1 MISKWLPARDD
12 EPPLWHMVRIRV
24 RDMSHRFGIWLLAGW
39 WVVEWCTEI
48 ERKCDCSCVVLRFA
62 SVLVCVSVLGF
73 VFVLGFVLV
82 LGFVFAFSVRFVF
95 VLGFVFCVTVTW
107 SAMSGTS

>member
-73 VFVLGFVLV
+73 VFVLGFLLV
-82 LGFVFAFSVRFVF
+82 LGFMVCVCASVRFCFRVG
-95 VLGFVFCVTVTW
+95 VCVSV
-107 SAMSGTS
+107 GVRVCV

>member
-39 WVVEWCTEI
+39 WVVVWCTEI

-62 SVLVCVSVLGF
+62 SVLVFVSVLGF

-82 LGFVFAFSVRFVF
+82 LGFMVYVCASVRF
-95 VLGFVFCVTVTW
+95 CVSV
-107 SAMSGTS
+107 GVCVRVGVRVCV